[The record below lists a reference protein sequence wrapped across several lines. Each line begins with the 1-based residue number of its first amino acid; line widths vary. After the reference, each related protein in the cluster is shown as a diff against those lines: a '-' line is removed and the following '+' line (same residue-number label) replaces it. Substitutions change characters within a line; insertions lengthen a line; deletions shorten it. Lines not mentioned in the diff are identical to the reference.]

1 MTRNS
6 PGSGTGTS
14 SRMTTAGAKAIVKT
28 WVDAGC
34 DFFSLLLSII
44 LALKL
49 NKFSMCAISLK
60 WLLSILGPRC
70 SSLINDY
77 WKMVLDESKPNQRF
91 SDHPQVSSFRSGIIL
106 KLFKIKRYSA
116 DWSRSCFWLVC
127 IEGSSLYVGHPSKG
141 LQEDAR
147 VPNLKTRP
155 IQPLCNFA

>member
-1 MTRNS
+1 MTKNL

-34 DFFSLLLSII
+34 DFCSLLLSII

-77 WKMVLDESKPNQRF
+77 
-91 SDHPQVSSFRSGIIL
+91 
-106 KLFKIKRYSA
+106 
-116 DWSRSCFWLVC
+116 
-127 IEGSSLYVGHPSKG
+127 
-141 LQEDAR
+141 
-147 VPNLKTRP
+147 
-155 IQPLCNFA
+155 